1 MKHFDNWLRV
11 NHHIADDESIFE
23 VKTPESTLLLIVVW
37 IMTQCVPCLM
47 SLNFSSTGLRCD
59 TINPDGSQ
67 KDSKDIPQT
76 YSHVTKL
83 RSSLTYG
90 FGRKY
95 NRGTCDWDFNKET
108 AEWEGNP
115 SMSLQVARYMVAL

>member
-1 MKHFDNWLRV
+1 
-11 NHHIADDESIFE
+11 
-23 VKTPESTLLLIVVW
+23 
-37 IMTQCVPCLM
+37 M
-47 SLNFSSTGLRCD
+47 SLHFIATCLRCD

-67 KDSKDIPQT
+67 KDLKDTPRT
-76 YSHVTKL
+76 YSHATKL

-95 NRGTCDWDFNKET
+95 NRGTREWGFNKES

-115 SMSLQVARYMVAL
+115 SMSLHVARYMVALRKRKVIKS